1 MEALH
6 KLDLWRK
13 TDENWRDYH
22 KEYIDIWDHRMK
34 FLPIREP
41 FFSSN
46 IATYLEFRGGAA
58 IGSSPAPTQQRHRCL
73 CHIAVNSFHLFLF
86 ILPTPCFFTSTTLY
100 TSTAPYIYTSNA
112 NFDTN
117 VDTCTDTDGD
127 IDAAINASID
137 ALVNPNISG
146 FCDIKART
154 TSYSSTEEGD
164 GGEDEA
170 NGGDE
175 DECKGQGEEEY

>member
-13 TDENWRDYH
+13 TDENWRDYY

-46 IATYLEFRGGAA
+46 IATYLESRQLHQKRPRRSLQQRRFRGGAA
-58 IGSSPAPTQQRHRCL
+58 TSSSPAPTQQ
-73 CHIAVNSFHLFLF
+73 
-86 ILPTPCFFTSTTLY
+86 TPSMSMPHC
-100 TSTAPYIYTSNA
+100 APYIYISSKYVFRGTS
-112 NFDTN
+112 
-117 VDTCTDTDGD
+117 VP
-127 IDAAINASID
+127 IILRPMSMQ
-137 ALVNPNISG
+137 ISTQMLTHVPTPMATLMPPSMP
-146 FCDIKART
+146 KART

-170 NGGDE
+170 NGGNE
-175 DECKGQGEEEY
+175 NECEGQGEEED